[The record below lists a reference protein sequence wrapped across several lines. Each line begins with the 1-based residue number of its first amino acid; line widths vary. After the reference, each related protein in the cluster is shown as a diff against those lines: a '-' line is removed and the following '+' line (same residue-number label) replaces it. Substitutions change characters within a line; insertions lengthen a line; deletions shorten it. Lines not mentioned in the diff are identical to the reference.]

1 VQDSGLIFI
10 GPDPETISFLGNKV
24 QAKRTAI
31 EAGLPVIPGSDG
43 SVDDLEAAR
52 RFAAD
57 AGYPVIIKAASGGG
71 GKGMRIVRDEEGL
84 ESNMRIAAHEA
95 ETAFSDGT
103 IYMEKYLENPRH
115 VEVQVIADS
124 HGNVVHL
131 GERDCSLQRNHQKVV
146 EESPSPGMDDETR
159 SRMCEDAVNL
169 FKSLDYKGAG
179 TIEFLFDGKEYFFM
193 EVNARVQVEHPVSE
207 YISGVDII
215 REQIRGAAGE
225 KLRVRQEEIR
235 LEGASIECR
244 INAMTP
250 GTITEYFQPGGR
262 NVRFDSFLYQGYKV
276 QPYYDSL
283 MGKLITYGS
292 NRRSAIARM
301 KRALNELTIG
311 GISTNIEEQKLIIGS
326 GIFQKGVFGTYDL
339 PKILKE

>member
-1 VQDSGLIFI
+1 
-10 GPDPETISFLGNKV
+10 
-24 QAKRTAI
+24 
-31 EAGLPVIPGSDG
+31 
-43 SVDDLEAAR
+43 
-52 RFAAD
+52 
-57 AGYPVIIKAASGGG
+57 
-71 GKGMRIVRDEEGL
+71 MDE
-84 ESNMRIAAHEA
+84 
-95 ETAFSDGT
+95 
-103 IYMEKYLENPRH
+103 
-115 VEVQVIADS
+115 
-124 HGNVVHL
+124 
-131 GERDCSLQRNHQKVV
+131 
-146 EESPSPGMDDETR
+146 ETR

-225 KLRVRQEEIR
+225 KLRVRQEDIR

-292 NRRSAIARM
+292 NRRGAIARM

-339 PKILKE
+339 PNILKE